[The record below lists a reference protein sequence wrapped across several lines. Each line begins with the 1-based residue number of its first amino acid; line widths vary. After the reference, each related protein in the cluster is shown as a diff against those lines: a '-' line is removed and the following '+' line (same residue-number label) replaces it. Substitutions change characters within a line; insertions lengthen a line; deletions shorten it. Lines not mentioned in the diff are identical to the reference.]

1 MGAGSGMFSG
11 MSSSLGNAFGNPLTA
26 LKYGTNIGSE
36 QTRMLAAQ
44 DF

>member
-1 MGAGSGMFSG
+1 MFGG

-26 LKYGTNIGSE
+26 LKYGTNLGSQ
-36 QTRMLAAQ
+36 QTQMLAAQ